1 MHNGHLHGKAFSIF
15 ADFITDLTKE
25 NQHLWLVGCIGFKVS
40 FCSTATCCI
49 ESALKLAKLVKMI
62 SQLHLPTVGDATHL
76 ARFALRLPTVPQH
89 TRPCLHLHASVW
101 TQNNNNQEIF
111 IKRMISSTSAFACA
125 QKKIT
130 CKVCGL
136 YSVTFLILTNKRFDW
151 CG

>member
-1 MHNGHLHGKAFSIF
+1 MHNGHLRGKASSIF
-15 ADFITDLTKE
+15 ADFITD
-25 NQHLWLVGCIGFKVS
+25 LWLVGCIGFKVS
-40 FCSTATCCI
+40 FCFTATCCI

-89 TRPCLHLHASVW
+89 TRLCLHLHASVW
-101 TQNNNNQEIF
+101 TQNNKNQEVF
-111 IKRMISSTSAFACA
+111 IKEWYQAHQHLHVL
-125 QKKIT
+125 QKKSH
-130 CKVCGL
+130 VRYACGL